1 MKQEDVLVLLVVFVL
16 GFVVSQMMSGR
27 LVESFDIENVWDDVK
42 GHAKSFGDDFKA
54 GADPVVKWTSD
65 VYDHSGADEV
75 NPFTP
80 NPDVEGKKACKSS
93 IDCLDV
99 CGRAITFREAE
110 CNDGKCHCGHLQDH
124 IMGFM

>member
-1 MKQEDVLVLLVVFVL
+1 MNQEDMLVLLLVFVL

-27 LVESFDIENVWDDVK
+27 LVESSFDIEKVLDGVK
-42 GHAKSFGDDFKA
+42 GHAKSFRDDFKA
-54 GADPVVKWTSD
+54 GADPVVKWT
-65 VYDHSGADEV
+65 APKIDEV

-99 CGRAITFREAE
+99 CV
-110 CNDGKCHCGHLQDH
+110 K
-124 IMGFM
+124 GFDIS